1 MSNAKKT
8 SKVLPDLSQMAT
20 QFAAMQTALAAL
32 SAENETLKKTGGKTD
47 SITLG
52 DYQGHATVTFALA
65 GKRPFYISVNKLKG
79 IFANEK
85 TVKALIAGK

>member
-1 MSNAKKT
+1 MSKARNA
-8 SKVLPDLSQMAT
+8 KVLPDLSAMAAQMA
-20 QFAAMQTALAAL
+20 QMQELVQNLAA
-32 SAENETLKKTGGKTD
+32 ENAKLKATGGKAD

-52 DYQGHATVTFALA
+52 EFQGHPTVTFALA
-65 GKRPFYISVNKLKG
+65 GKRPFYVSVNKLKG

>member
-1 MSNAKKT
+1 MSKARNA
-8 SKVLPDLSQMAT
+8 KVLPDLSQMAA
-20 QFAAMQTALAAL
+20 QFATMQETLAKLA
-32 SAENETLKKTGGKTD
+32 AENEQLKKTGGKSD

-65 GKRPFYISVNKLKG
+65 GKRPFYVSVNKLKG